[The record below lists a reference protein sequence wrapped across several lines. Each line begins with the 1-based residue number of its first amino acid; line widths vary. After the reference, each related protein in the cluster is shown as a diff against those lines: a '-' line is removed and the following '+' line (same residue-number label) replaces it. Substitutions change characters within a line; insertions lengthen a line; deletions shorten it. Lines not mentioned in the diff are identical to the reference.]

1 MDPSTLLAL
10 VAAALL
16 GTAIVLARVGLRY
29 LDPARGALVSV
40 PSTMLLYWL
49 LALVLLEGGGWNA
62 TAFAIFALV
71 GLVFPA
77 VVTLLGFES
86 NRRIGPTVTGTV
98 ASTTPL
104 FATLGA
110 LAFLGEPLTLQ
121 AASGTAAI
129 VLGVVALSW
138 RGAERP
144 ATWAAW
150 VFVLPLAAA
159 AIRGGA
165 QAAVKGGLAL
175 WPDPF
180 VAGLIGYTFSTLTIV
195 AANRAWVPARSSGID
210 RRGVPWFFGAGL
222 CNGMAVLAMYQAL
235 NGGAVSIV
243 SPLVATYP
251 LFTLALS
258 AAFLRD
264 ESIGPRVLTGVAL
277 TLAGVWVLMLR

>member
-1 MDPSTLLAL
+1 MDSSTLLAL
-10 VAAALL
+10 LAAMLL

-29 LDPARGALVSV
+29 LDPVRGALVSV

-49 LALVLLEGGGWNA
+49 LALFLLERGGWNA

-86 NRRIGPTVTGTV
+86 NRRIGPTITGTV

-110 LAFLGEPLTLQ
+110 LVFLGEPLTLQ

-129 VLGVVALSW
+129 VLGVIALSW

-144 ATWAAW
+144 GSWAVW

-165 QAAVKGGLAL
+165 QAAVKGGLEL

-180 VAGLIGYTFSTLTIV
+180 VAGLIGYTVSTLTIV
-195 AANRAWVPARSSGID
+195 AANRAWVPTRRSGID
-210 RRGVPWFFGAGL
+210 PRGVPWFVAAGL

-235 NGGAVSIV
+235 AGGAVSIV

-264 ESIGPRVLTGVAL
+264 ERLGLQVIAGVAI
-277 TLAGVWVLMLR
+277 TLAGVWILMLR

>member
-1 MDPSTLLAL
+1 MDSSTLLAL
-10 VAAALL
+10 LAAALL
-16 GTAIVLARVGLRY
+16 GTAIVLARVGLRT
-29 LDPARGALVSV
+29 LDPVRGALVSV

-49 LALVLLEGGGWNA
+49 LALFFLEGGGWNA
-62 TAFAIFALV
+62 SAFAIFALV

-110 LAFLGEPLTLQ
+110 LVLLGEPLTLQ
-121 AASGTAAI
+121 AATGTAAI
-129 VLGVVALSW
+129 VLGVIALSW

-144 ATWAAW
+144 STWAAW

-165 QAAVKGGLAL
+165 QTAVKGGLAL

-180 VAGLIGYTFSTLTIV
+180 VAGLIGYTFSTLTII
-195 AANRAWVPARSSGID
+195 AANRAWVPARRSGFD
-210 RRGVPWFFGAGL
+210 RRGVPWFFAAGL

-264 ESIGPRVLTGVAL
+264 EAIGLRVLAGVAL